1 MSRFRTFPHRRIFAR
16 LLLVGGG
23 ALLLVGATFS
33 SADTD
38 GRHRKAMCAYRLMQ
52 LGRAIRLFAE
62 DHDGYICKLSGR
74 VDQQGIEGADNA
86 QRVKDAYA
94 PYVLDPEIW
103 YCPADPY
110 AKTHTLLAPGFKP
123 PQDQPDMRYDR
134 YYMSYRHYA
143 YITQEEPPAR
153 LDALRL
159 VQDERT
165 AALPGGVWIATPDMI
180 MLMMDDGRYHGP
192 SWSGVYGKV
201 YGQNVLF
208 RDGHVKFETEETM
221 RRPKR

>member
-1 MSRFRTFPHRRIFAR
+1 
-16 LLLVGGG
+16 
-23 ALLLVGATFS
+23 
-33 SADTD
+33 
-38 GRHRKAMCAYRLMQ
+38 MQ

-62 DHDGYICKLSGR
+62 DHDGYICKLKGR
-74 VDQQGIEGADNA
+74 VDQQGTGTEGADSA

-110 AKTHTLLAPGFKP
+110 AKTHTLPAPGFKP
-123 PQDQPDMRYDR
+123 PPDQPDMKYDH

-143 YITQEEPPAR
+143 YIAQEEPPAR
-153 LDALRL
+153 LDALRR
-159 VQDERT
+159 VQDEKT

-180 MLMMDDGRYHGP
+180 MLMMDDGCYHGP
-192 SWSGVYGKV
+192 AWSGVYGKV
-201 YGQNVLF
+201 YGRNVLF